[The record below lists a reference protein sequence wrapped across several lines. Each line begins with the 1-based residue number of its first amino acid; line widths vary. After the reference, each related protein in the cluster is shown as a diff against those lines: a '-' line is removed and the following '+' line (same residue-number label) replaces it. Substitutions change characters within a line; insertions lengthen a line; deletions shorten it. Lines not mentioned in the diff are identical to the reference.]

1 MADPHPESRLERAAE
16 STLAKAAARI
26 LVPLLVSV
34 VGALLLAMASQMRT
48 DVAQLRDGQNEQGR
62 DIAIIK
68 TRLDTQVLQ
77 QVQTNTKNIEKID
90 ERVQRIER
98 RLGDP

>member
-1 MADPHPESRLERAAE
+1 MAEHPESRLERAAE

-26 LVPLLVSV
+26 LVPLLISI
-34 VGALLLAMASQMRT
+34 VGTLLLVLASQVRA
-48 DVAQLRDGQNEQGR
+48 DVAELRDVQNEQGR

-77 QVQTNTKNIEKID
+77 QVQANTKNIEKID